1 MKPTWD
7 KLGAAYEGSE
17 TVIIADVD
25 CTIEK
30 DLCSKFGVR
39 GYPTIK
45 YFTGDTAADG
55 DKYEGGR
62 DFDSLKTFV
71 EENLGPS
78 CGPSNKDLCSEE
90 QLAAI
95 AEVETMSQEDIEASI
110 KEKTEAVANAEE
122 TFKTEVDKLQAR
134 YKSLMEEK
142 DEVIEAVN
150 KATPSVSLLRG
161 VLKSKKDAAAGGA
174 AHDEL

>member
-7 KLGAAYEGSE
+7 KLGAEYEGSS
-17 TVIIADVD
+17 TVVIGDVD

-45 YFTGDTAADG
+45 YFTGNTAADG

-62 DFDSLKTFV
+62 DYDSLKAFV

-78 CGPSNKDLCSEE
+78 CSPMNKDLCDED

-95 AEVETMSQEDIEASI
+95 TEVEAMSADDIEASI
-110 KEKTEAVANAEE
+110 KAKTEAMEKAE
-122 TFKTEVDKLQAR
+122 TDFKDAVEELQAT
-134 YKSLMEEK
+134 YKKLMETK
-142 DEVIEAVN
+142 DETIAAVQAE
-150 KATPSVSLLRG
+150 KPSVGVLRG
-161 VLKSKKDAAAGGA
+161 VLKAKKDAAAGAG
-174 AHDEL
+174 HDEL